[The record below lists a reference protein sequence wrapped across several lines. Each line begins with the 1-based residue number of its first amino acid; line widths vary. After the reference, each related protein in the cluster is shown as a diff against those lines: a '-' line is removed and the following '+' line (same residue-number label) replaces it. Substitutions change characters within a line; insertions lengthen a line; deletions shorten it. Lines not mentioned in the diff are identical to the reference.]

1 MKEFF
6 AGQFDIAVIGAGH
19 AGIEAALAA
28 ARMGLET
35 VCLTMNLDA
44 VGNMPCNPA
53 IGGTGKGH
61 LVRELDALGGEMARG
76 ADAACIQYRM
86 LNRGKGPAVH
96 SLRAQADRR
105 KYQQVMKHTLERQ
118 EHLTLRQ
125 GEVVAL
131 RTEDGSVR
139 QVVLRTGAV
148 YGVRAVILCS
158 GTYLHGRTIVG
169 ECVES
174 SGPDGLHPS
183 GELADCL
190 AAMGLPLRRFK
201 TGTPPRINARTVD
214 FDRMEVQTG
223 DDVPVPFSF
232 STTRPPE
239 NRAVCWLTYTNEET
253 HRIIRENLDRSPI
266 YTGVIRNGDSQSEM
280 LPELQI
286 IDAETYE
293 RAQQMMEKRVTHHDD
308 VPLNTKGQSLL
319 VGNIYCG
326 HCGGRLTL
334 TTSGRKR
341 ARKDGTVIRET
352 RARYQ
357 CHYNIRHPG
366 ECDGQSGYGVEK
378 LDKLVDQIIRI
389 QLGRIRSAPSQELIA
404 KQQAKEVDLAK
415 SKLNLLNEQ
424 YRQKQREYQDLRAE
438 TIKVIQGTSRLN
450 VDLLNSLVAETS
462 EQIKQLSWQIQTAT
476 AELEETVQSASQVLR
491 EYDQLIGWAEMYGNC
506 TFEAKKM
513 IVAQFVKEV
522 HVRRDYEIDIEFNV
536 SFEEFQALY
545 LDKEPEEI
553 RGRRNDTVLAMET
566 KTRQVV

>member
-1 MKEFF
+1 M
-6 AGQFDIAVIGAGH
+6 
-19 AGIEAALAA
+19 ALS
-28 ARMGLET
+28 
-35 VCLTMNLDA
+35 C
-44 VGNMPCNPA
+44 
-53 IGGTGKGH
+53 
-61 LVRELDALGGEMARG
+61 
-76 ADAACIQYRM
+76 
-86 LNRGKGPAVH
+86 H
-96 SLRAQADRR
+96 S
-105 KYQQVMKHTLERQ
+105 
-118 EHLTLRQ
+118 
-125 GEVVAL
+125 
-131 RTEDGSVR
+131 
-139 QVVLRTGAV
+139 
-148 YGVRAVILCS
+148 
-158 GTYLHGRTIVG
+158 GRTDFTLHKGRTNKRNQDVGDLVVDPDEAEIVKLIFQKYLYEG
-169 ECVES
+169 YGAQRLCRYLTEQGIKNKKGRNIPTTS
-174 SGPDGLHPS
+174 
-183 GELADCL
+183 
-190 AAMGLPLRRFK
+190 
-201 TGTPPRINARTVD
+201 IN
-214 FDRMEVQTG
+214 
-223 DDVPVPFSF
+223 
-232 STTRPPE
+232 
-239 NRAVCWLTYTNEET
+239 
-253 HRIIRENLDRSPI
+253 RIIKNPI
-266 YTGVIRNGDSQSEM
+266 YTGVIRNGDSQSDV
-280 LPELQI
+280 LTDLQI
-286 IDAETYE
+286 IDEETFE
-293 RAQQMMEKRVTHHDD
+293 KAQRMMEKRVTHHSD

-341 ARKDGTVIRET
+341 VRKDGTVIRET

-357 CHYNIRHPG
+357 CHYSIRHPG

-378 LDKLVDQIIRI
+378 LDKLIDQIIRI

-491 EYDQLIGWAEMYGNC
+491 EYDQLMGWAEMYDNC